1 MATVEYSKKDV
12 TFSFANGNTRRVSVG
27 NFAPQKSA
35 DIESFKTAV
44 IAFNNS
50 DVAKVNSTYFYE
62 DAEGVTSPVTGITAA
77 NVVTTTKTP
86 IYASSAKALQRALA
100 DDSAEGGED

>member
-1 MATVEYSKKDV
+1 MSTVQYSKKDV

-27 NFAPQKSA
+27 NFAPQTSSDVA
-35 DIESFKTAV
+35 TFKAAV

-62 DAEGVTSPVTGITAA
+62 DAEGTTSPVTGITAA

-86 IYASSAKALQRALA
+86 IYASSTKALQRALA
-100 DDSAEGGED
+100 DDSAEGSEG